1 MLFDK
6 FIRKQRKTV
15 YGIKLFL
22 IGLFVIVGIGY
33 VFHFIKEISGDVHAE
48 RYLSL
53 GWNIEYDGQTY
64 ERKALAD
71 FSCKGI
77 KRGDKVVMSRVLPPN
92 IPLNA
97 ALIVHV
103 HYAAVRVY
111 IDDDLIYEADVDRFE
126 QGKHLGNGFYEI
138 VLPEGC
144 TGKILTLEYI
154 AGEDGAFSSIERPAV
169 WDHYTFRQD
178 YAAQNIV
185 VLAFSMFFMVLGI
198 TMGVMAF
205 AFEFRKVFAF
215 LDIFRLAAL
224 GSFSLVFGMWI
235 IAESDLFEIF
245 TNDIIT
251 KSDMKYGAFFLMPV
265 FFIGYHLENVG
276 DAKLKYKNILFGLI
290 MLMGTALYVF
300 ALIMHSL
307 HEISFRT
314 FLPVAH
320 VIDVLTIFSVIMVK
334 IYEYSKG
341 LRHNSISFYATI
353 IGTFSA
359 IFDLIRYYI
368 YSNTSAHGDSGFKI
382 STMYVV
388 MVFFVL
394 ALLFDYMQSTVRDA
408 REDERMGTI
417 SKLAYTDVL
426 TGLDNRQSAE
436 KYFDTVDSKA
446 SPYVVVQFDLNNLK
460 KVNDTYGH
468 EEGDKYIELFAKT
481 LRKMFENK
489 GFVARTGGDEF
500 VFVMIPKAEGERVWL
515 ENRLKDLNVIL
526 ANKNTGHDEIRMSTA
541 YGMYDSLFGDAKNIR
556 DGLRYADAKM
566 YEMKK
571 EMKASR

>member
-15 YGIKLFL
+15 YGIKLAL
-22 IGLFVIVGIGY
+22 IGLFVLVGLGF
-33 VFHFIKEISGDVHAE
+33 VFLFIKNISGDVHTE

-53 GWNIEYDGQTY
+53 GWNIEYDGKTY

-77 KRGDKVVMSRVLPPN
+77 KRGETVVMSRILPPN

-103 HYAAVRVY
+103 HYAAVKVY
-111 IDDDLIYEADVDRFE
+111 LDDELIYEADVDRYE
-126 QGKHLGNGFYEI
+126 AGQHLGNGFYEI
-138 VLPEGC
+138 ILPEGC
-144 TGKILTLEYI
+144 TGKMLTLEYI

-178 YAAQNIV
+178 YAAQNIII
-185 VLAFSMFFMVLGI
+185 LALSMFFIVLGCS
-198 TMGVMAF
+198 MGVMAF
-205 AFEFRKVFAF
+205 AFEFRKIFAF
-215 LDIFRLAAL
+215 LDIFRLTAL

-235 IAESDLFEIF
+235 LAESDLFEIF
-245 TNDIIT
+245 TSDIIT
-251 KSDMKYGAFFLMPV
+251 KSDIKYGAFFLMPV
-265 FFIGYHLENVG
+265 FFIGYHLENVR
-276 DAKLKYKNILFGLI
+276 DVKLKYKNIVFGLI
-290 MLMGTALYVF
+290 MLLGTILYVTALI
-300 ALIMHSL
+300 AHSL
-307 HEISFRT
+307 NDVSFRT
-314 FLPVAH
+314 FLPFAQ
-320 VIDVLTIFSVIMVK
+320 VIDVLTIFSVIAIK

-341 LRHNSISFYATI
+341 HRSNSISFYATI
-353 IGTFSA
+353 IGTFAA
-359 IFDLIRYYI
+359 IFDLMRYNI
-368 YSNTSAHGDSGFKI
+368 YSYTSAHGDQGFKI

-417 SKLAYTDVL
+417 SRLAYTDVL

-436 KYFDTVDSKA
+436 KYFDTVDSKGT
-446 SPYVVVQFDLNNLK
+446 PYVVVQFDLNNLK
-460 KVNDTYGH
+460 TVNDTFGH

-481 LRKMFENK
+481 LKKMFENK

-526 ANKNTGHDEIRMSTA
+526 SNKNTGHDNVKMSTA